1 MPASTEPT
9 PGTEGRTVKKWLINP
24 KEWKRQ
30 LQAEA
35 AAKAI
40 NKGNDMLEEELGVK
54 GKGSTPSKRRRSVIN
69 KLKHKLDRQ

>member
-1 MPASTEPT
+1 M
-9 PGTEGRTVKKWLINP
+9 KKWLINP

-40 NKGNDMLEEELGVK
+40 NKGNKMIEEELGVK
-54 GKGSTPSKRRRSVIN
+54 GKGSNPAKRRRAAIN
-69 KLKHKLDRQ
+69 QLKHKLDRQ

>member
-1 MPASTEPT
+1 M
-9 PGTEGRTVKKWLINP
+9 KKWWINP

-40 NKGNDMLEEELGVK
+40 NKGNKMIEEELGVK
-54 GKGSTPSKRRRSVIN
+54 GKGSNPAKRRRSAIN